1 MNLLNI
7 AKRVFEIESNE
18 IANLSSLL
26 TIDFEEAVNS
36 IFKCRGKLI
45 VSGIGISAIVGKKIA
60 STLPGTGTPR
70 FFLLNNKKI
79 LLFQLAV
86 IKTLLLQKIQI
97 LI

>member
-7 AKRVFEIESNE
+7 AKRVFEMSQNE

-45 VSGIGISAIVGKKIA
+45 VSGIGKSAIVGKKD
-60 STLPGTGTPR
+60 S
-70 FFLLNNKKI
+70 LNSY
-79 LLFQLAV
+79 
-86 IKTLLLQKIQI
+86 
-97 LI
+97 

>member
-7 AKRVFEIESNE
+7 ARRVFEIEVSNE

-45 VSGIGISAIVGKKIA
+45 VSGIGKSAIVGKKMA
-60 STLPGTGTPR
+60 STLTGTGT
-70 FFLLNNKKI
+70 
-79 LLFQLAV
+79 
-86 IKTLLLQKIQI
+86 
-97 LI
+97 